1 MEEKQV
7 PNGADIELVVDLPT
21 LNDAPYDAR
30 NGNWELDLWVF
41 SNKRVKIRHIIE
53 AGFESIGE
61 VPANAEV
68 GFDNN
73 DVEVIKVYIKASKV
87 PLGKGDM
94 KAQMTVFANNPKFDD
109 GIQVIKTFPDYEI
122 NIRVI

>member
-1 MEEKQV
+1 MDTSKV
-7 PNGADIELVVDLPT
+7 VNGSDLELVIDLPT
-21 LNDAPYDAR
+21 LNDTQYDAR

-41 SNKRVKIRHIIE
+41 TSKRVKIRHTIE
-53 AGFESIGE
+53 AGFESLGE

-73 DVEVIKVYIKASKV
+73 VEVIKVYIKASKV

-94 KAQMTVFANNPKFDD
+94 KAQMTVFANNPKFED

>member
-1 MEEKQV
+1 MKEKEV

-41 SNKRVKIRHIIE
+41 TAKRVKIRHTIE
-53 AGFESIGE
+53 RGFESLGE
-61 VPANAEV
+61 VYAGADITDE
-68 GFDNN
+68 GI
-73 DVEVIKVYIKASKV
+73 EVYIKASKN

-94 KAQMTVFANNPKFDD
+94 KAQMTVYANNPKFEDR
-109 GIQVIKTFPDYEI
+109 IQVIKTIPDYEI
-122 NIRVI
+122 NIRII